1 MKTKDTI
8 ELNAFNKIKM
18 PKLKGHVKLTLH
30 NPTTGKT
37 EKVEGENIIT
47 NAVADIFRN
56 NYLGGIDYSKLMP
69 LWSVWYGG
77 ILCYENAFTV
87 DSQTGKPDPND
98 YFIQGN
104 DINMCVAHAGG
115 TVIPTDHDDD
125 LLRGSPTTSAFQ
137 YSEHSVKQVW
147 EWLPSHGNTNRN
159 ISALSL
165 THANT
170 GDAGTGANTW
180 AFQNFNPFADITSS
194 SLPVTSGGLSQADNI
209 CTMYDENHGLF
220 FNLDSSNWSGPA
232 SGLVIHIRKLPYTK
246 AGLFETLHADTTYER
261 EFTVT
266 LSFNLYC
273 NPCYWFDYENKK
285 LWIFSN
291 MTGNMAYSKTTLNYA
306 IIDCEAESVDSEGTI
321 VSDDSDLMCIPFRRF
336 LSDYNQIYNP
346 NIVREGNY
354 FYFPTS
360 SGADFGNNYRDVSP
374 NLTGYKKINIT
385 NQADQTLIPFSS
397 VLQKFDFSTKC
408 GGLLITNGNVV
419 NGSSGYPCSAA
430 LPSIQSVRA
439 ISQPNTIST
448 YATPLYISAQRY
460 ILANK
465 MVNTS
470 KWNLPTPVQKTASQA
485 MSIEYTITE
494 VDPDEE

>member
-47 NAVADIFRN
+47 NAVADIFEN

-104 DINMCVAHAGG
+104 DVNMCVAHAGG

-137 YSEHSVKQVW
+137 YSEHSVKIVW

-165 THANT
+165 THADT
-170 GDAGTGANTW
+170 GDAGTGSNTW
-180 AFQNFNPFADITSS
+180 AFQNFNPLADITSS
-194 SLPVTSGGLSQADNI
+194 SLPVTSGGLQQVDNI

-220 FNLDSSNWSGPA
+220 FHLDSSNWSGPA
-232 SGLVIHIRKLPYTK
+232 NDLVIHIRKLPYTK
-246 AGLFETLHADTTYER
+246 AGLFETLHADTNYER

-266 LSFNLYC
+266 LSFSLYC

-354 FYFPTS
+354 FFFPTS

-374 NLTGYKKINIT
+374 NITGYKKINIT
-385 NQADQTLIPFSS
+385 NQADQTFIPFSS
-397 VLQKFDFSTKC
+397 TLQKFDFSTKC
-408 GGLLITNGNVV
+408 GGLLITNGKVV
-419 NGSSGYPCSAA
+419 NGSAGYSCSAVF
-430 LPSIQSVRA
+430 PYIQSVRA
-439 ISQPNTIST
+439 ISQPNEIST
-448 YATPLYISAQRY
+448 YATPLYISGARY

-470 KWNLPTPVQKTASQA
+470 KWNLPTPVQKTASQS
-485 MSIEYTITE
+485 MSIEYTIQE
-494 VDPDEE
+494 IDPDEE